1 MTPPHN
7 LIYYPDDRPGI
18 RRKRRGRGFSYLAP
32 DGTRIEDEVERA
44 RIAALAVPPA
54 YENVWICPLP
64 NGHLQ
69 ATGNDAR
76 GRKQYLYHPDWTAH
90 RAMDKYAHLA
100 EFGAALPAIRR
111 RIRRDLMGEAGE
123 IDFAVAA
130 VLAML
135 DRLSMRIGN
144 RDYAAENGTYGAT
157 TLRSRHL
164 QLGPEAL
171 TLDYRAKGGQR
182 VRRRVAD
189 KALNKALGKLHDLP
203 GASLVSWIDAQ
214 GRPHDVTSDLVNQRL
229 AEIAGREGFTAKT
242 FRTWSGSEAAL
253 AVALR
258 SDALSIKAMAGAAA
272 ERLHNTPTI
281 ARNSY
286 IHPAVLDLAGQPLPD
301 RQALAEDLPAREGLR
316 LPERALLRLI
326 G

>member
-1 MTPPHN
+1 MTPPDN
-7 LIYYPDDRPGI
+7 LIYYPNDRPGI

-32 DGTRIEDEVERA
+32 DGTRIEDETERA
-44 RIAALAVPPA
+44 RIASLAVPPA

-76 GRKQYLYHPDWTAH
+76 GRKQYRYHPDWTAH
-90 RAMDKYAHLA
+90 RAQDKYAHLA
-100 EFGAALPAIRR
+100 EFGEALPTIRR
-111 RIRRDLMGEAGE
+111 RIRRDLSGEAGE
-123 IDFAVAA
+123 LDFAIAA

-144 RDYAAENGTYGAT
+144 RDYATENDTYGAT
-157 TLRSRHL
+157 TLRSQHL
-164 QLGPEAL
+164 HLGPDAL
-171 TLDYRAKGGQR
+171 TLEFRAKGGQQ
-182 VRRRVAD
+182 VRRKVAD

-203 GASLVSWIDAQ
+203 GASLVSWLDTKGQ
-214 GRPHDVTSDLVNQRL
+214 PHDVTSDLVNHRL
-229 AEIAGREGFTAKT
+229 AEIAGHHGFTAKT
-242 FRTWSGSEAAL
+242 FRTWAGTEAAL
-253 AVALR
+253 ATALR
-258 SDALSIKAMAGAAA
+258 ADALSVKGMAEAAA
-272 ERLHNTPTI
+272 ARLHNTPSI

-286 IHPAVLDLAGQPLPD
+286 IHPAVIDLAGLPLPD
-301 RQALAEDLPAREGLR
+301 RQALAKDLPPCEMLR